1 MPLQNHDNLS
11 STLLGVGY
19 RMMVFCCSANI
30 YLLPGKMLCA
40 QATVPTQAMRAIPD
54 TLGWDAAKAVRLQLF
69 CWTSVG

>member
-1 MPLQNHDNLS
+1 
-11 STLLGVGY
+11 
-19 RMMVFCCSANI
+19 MMVFCCSANI